1 MKQRRIHWIPL
12 PKQALTIVKR
22 RIAAVD
28 NDGFLFPSIY
38 RNNACISRSAL
49 MKQLKGLC
57 DFYICLHSFRSTA
70 STILHEL
77 GFHSDLIEL
86 QLSHK
91 IRNSVA
97 ASYNF
102 ATFLDE
108 RREMLQVY
116 ADYLDSLKADY
127 LKNKSNK
134 NNVL

>member
-1 MKQRRIHWIPL
+1 MIRLSEIFSTHFVL
-12 PKQALTIVKR
+12 YA
-22 RIAAVD
+22 
-28 NDGFLFPSIY
+28 
-38 RNNACISRSAL
+38 
-49 MKQLKGLC
+49 
-57 DFYICLHSFRSTA
+57 YICLHSFRSTA

-108 RREMLQVY
+108 RREMLQIY